1 MYKALQFFILFV
13 YEARNTADS
22 VCWVSSRSAPVNRDI
37 HIAVVTI
44 DFIRLQQG
52 I

>member
-1 MYKALQFFILFV
+1 MYKALQFFILFL
-13 YEARNTADS
+13 YEARNTADN
-22 VCWVSSRSAPVNRDI
+22 VCWVWSRSAPVYGNI
-37 HIAVVTI
+37 HIAAVTI